1 MGMNNRQRRAAKKRA
16 RNRSGRARSAGS
28 PSGGGAS
35 LGAGEGVDEIVGETL
50 DVALTALWS
59 AVFAPGPVGA
69 AGAGI
74 DAIGGLHARLGA
86 AERHEVSEAIGKW
99 MVDEIGTL
107 AERGWQPVDLKE
119 IVARK
124 LSAEHAALVVAATIA
139 YSTSD
144 EIAGSAGPQWSRQL
158 RDLAEEHPRAAAAAE
173 GATSWVAS
181 LAENSPVTEAE
192 AWVNVIESLRLLVRL
207 PAITELEPP
216 PGSFVASR
224 VGPDRGS
231 IGSDSRVDRKVLDK
245 VRALLAKAES
255 TTFPEEADT
264 LTAKAQELMARYSI
278 DCAVVASREQG
289 DTGEPSV
296 RRVWID
302 SPYAEEKSGL
312 LHAIAIAN
320 RCRAVY
326 TVGFGFTTV
335 FGYPADLDVVEILFA
350 SLLVQ
355 ASTQVAAA
363 GTQRD
368 RRGRSRTRSFRA
380 SFWTAF
386 GLRIGERLAEV
397 SREAIDHAAAEYG
410 GTLLPVL
417 VGREDRVEAAAQA
430 AFPKVQL
437 RSARVSNHAG
447 WVAGRIAADQAH
459 LALGPEVDA
468 ATG

>member
-1 MGMNNRQRRAAKKRA
+1 MGKNNRQRRAAKKRA
-16 RNRSGRARSAGS
+16 RNRSGRVHSAGTT
-28 PSGGGAS
+28 SGFGAS
-35 LGAGEGVDEIVGETL
+35 IGAGGGVDEVVDL
-50 DVALTALWS
+50 ALTALWS
-59 AVFAPGPVGA
+59 AVFTPGPVGA
-69 AGAGI
+69 AGAGV
-74 DAIGGLHARLGA
+74 DAIGGLHARLDA
-86 AERHEVSEAIGKW
+86 AERHAVAEAISEW
-99 MVDEIGTL
+99 MVDEIGAL

-119 IVARK
+119 IVGRK
-124 LSAEHAALVVAATIA
+124 LSAEHAALVVTATVA
-139 YSTSD
+139 YTATD
-144 EIAGSAGPQWSRQL
+144 EVAGLEGPQWSQQL
-158 RDLAEEHPRAAAAAE
+158 RDLGVEHPGAADA
-173 GATSWVAS
+173 GRVPTWVAAFAES
-181 LAENSPVTEAE
+181 FATAESAAWALA
-192 AWVNVIESLRLLVRL
+192 IETLRLLVRL
-207 PAITELEPP
+207 PAITELESP
-216 PGSFVASR
+216 PGSFVAGR
-224 VGPDRGS
+224 AHPDHGS

-278 DCAVVASREQG
+278 DCALLSARDQG
-289 DTGEPSV
+289 DAGEPSV

-355 ASTQVAAA
+355 ASTQIAAA

-368 RRGRSRTRSFRA
+368 HRGRSRTRSFRA

-386 GLRIGERLAEV
+386 GLRIGERLAEA
-397 SREAIDHAAAEYG
+397 SREAVDHAAAEYG

-417 VGREDRVEAAAQA
+417 VSREDRVEATAQA
-430 AFPKVQL
+430 AFPNVQL

-468 ATG
+468 AEPSASGD